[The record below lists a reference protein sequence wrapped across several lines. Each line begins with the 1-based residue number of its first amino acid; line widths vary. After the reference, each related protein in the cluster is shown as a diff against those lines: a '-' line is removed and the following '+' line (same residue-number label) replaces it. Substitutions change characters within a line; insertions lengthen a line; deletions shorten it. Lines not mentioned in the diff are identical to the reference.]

1 MNTVQ
6 LDHFGPLPAITSK
19 KKHLLVVVDAFTKYV
34 KLYPVNSTSPKE
46 VICSLQKYF
55 EYYSRPVRIISDRGS
70 CFTSNEFNSFVDGC
84 NIDHIK
90 NATCAPQANGQVEK
104 VNRIIK
110 NMLGKLSQHIDNA
123 DWTKR
128 LKDVEFAINNA
139 KHSTTGLTLC
149 ELLFGVQ
156 QRSPVVDYLTEH
168 LQNVNVVVPDV
179 KSLRDLAEQNIR
191 KSQEYCNK
199 RHEEHSKGAKVYG
212 EGDLLFIHNVDTT
225 IGTNKKLVNK
235 FKGPYTID
243 KVLPN
248 DRYVV
253 KDIDGCQVSQIPYEG
268 VIEARHIRLWRN
280 GTKPS

>member
-1 MNTVQ
+1 M
-6 LDHFGPLPAITSK
+6 
-19 KKHLLVVVDAFTKYV
+19 
-34 KLYPVNSTSPKE
+34 E
-46 VICSLQKYF
+46 
-55 EYYSRPVRIISDRGS
+55 R
-70 CFTSNEFNSFVDGC
+70 
-84 NIDHIK
+84 
-90 NATCAPQANGQVEK
+90 

-110 NMLGKLSQHIDNA
+110 NMLGKLTQHIDNA

-139 KHSTTGLTLC
+139 RHSTTGLTPC

-156 QRSPVVDYLTEH
+156 QRGPVVDYLTEH

-179 KSLRDLAEQNIR
+179 RSLRDLAEQNIR

-212 EGDLLFIHNVDTT
+212 EGDLVFIHNVDTT

-235 FKGPYTID
+235 FKGPYRID

-253 KDIDGCQVSQIPYEG
+253 KDIDGCQVSQIPYDG